1 MEKIKLEIIGLSE
14 SQLKHGS
21 YALVLAEES
30 GKRRL
35 PIVIG
40 NPEAHAIAWELEK
53 MPMTRPM
60 THDLFKSFARAFDF
74 TLEEI
79 VISDFRE
86 GVFYAQIICTDGIRQ
101 KSIDARPSD
110 AVALAVRFDVPIY
123 IHDIILTEA
132 GINTEEDLKEQGL
145 MQEEEE
151 EPAEEEIPLVARPED
166 KLRSL
171 SLDDLTKMLN
181 EALSQE
187 NYEMAAL
194 IRDELDRRSSS

>member
-132 GINTEEDLKEQGL
+132 GINTEEDLKDQGFEPDEESEQS
-145 MQEEEE
+145 EV
-151 EPAEEEIPLVARPED
+151 PLVAKPED

-171 SLDDLTKMLN
+171 SLDELTKMLQ

-194 IRDELDRRSSS
+194 IRDELDRRS

>member
-1 MEKIKLEIIGLSE
+1 
-14 SQLKHGS
+14 
-21 YALVLAEES
+21 
-30 GKRRL
+30 
-35 PIVIG
+35 
-40 NPEAHAIAWELEK
+40 
-53 MPMTRPM
+53 M

-123 IHDIILTEA
+123 IHDSILTEA
-132 GINTEEDLKEQGL
+132 GINTEEDLREQGL
-145 MQEEEE
+145 PSDDEL
-151 EPAEEEIPLVARPED
+151 EEIDVPPIVARPED

-171 SLDDLTKMLN
+171 SLDELTKMLQ
-181 EALSQE
+181 EALTQE

-194 IRDELDRRSSS
+194 IRDELDRRA

>member
-132 GINTEEDLKEQGL
+132 GINTEEDLKEQGF
-145 MQEEEE
+145 MNED
-151 EPAEEEIPLVARPED
+151 EPEIEDVPLVTKPED

-171 SLDDLTKMLN
+171 SLDELTKMLN

-194 IRDELDRRSSS
+194 IRDELDRRS

>member
-123 IHDIILTEA
+123 IHDSILAEA
-132 GINTEEDLKEQGL
+132 GINTEEDLREQGFPSDDEL
-145 MQEEEE
+145 
-151 EPAEEEIPLVARPED
+151 EEIDVPPIAARPED

-171 SLDDLTKMLN
+171 SLDELTKMLQ
-181 EALSQE
+181 EALTQE
-187 NYEMAAL
+187 NYEIAAL
-194 IRDELDRRSSS
+194 IRDELDRRA

>member
-123 IHDIILTEA
+123 IHDSILTEA
-132 GINTEEDLKEQGL
+132 GINTEEDLREQGL
-145 MQEEEE
+145 PSDDEL
-151 EPAEEEIPLVARPED
+151 EEIDVPPIVARPED

-171 SLDDLTKMLN
+171 SLDELTKMLH
-181 EALSQE
+181 EALTQE

-194 IRDELDRRSSS
+194 IRDELDRRA

>member
-123 IHDIILTEA
+123 IHDSILTEA
-132 GINTEEDLKEQGL
+132 GINTEEDLREQGL
-145 MQEEEE
+145 PSDDEL
-151 EPAEEEIPLVARPED
+151 EEIDVPPIVARPED

-171 SLDDLTKMLN
+171 SLDELTKMLQ
-181 EALSQE
+181 EALTQE

-194 IRDELDRRSSS
+194 IRDELDRRA